1 MSMKTKNSNLK
12 TAAAVVI
19 GAGLALGTMTATA
32 SSFSTDKLSSG
43 YNLAENHVEPM
54 QKSVD
59 GKCGA
64 GKCGEN
70 KMAKGA
76 DGKCG
81 AGKCG
86 AGKCGENK
94 MAKDGAVKPASDG
107 DMHKAVSDSVDSAK
121 EAVDMSLPRPSD
133 TGS

>member
-43 YNLAENHVEPM
+43 YNLAENHVEHM
-54 QKSVD
+54 QKGVD

-64 GKCGEN
+64 GKCGEG

-76 DGKCG
+76 D
-81 AGKCG
+81 GKCG

-94 MAKDGAVKPASDG
+94 MAKDGAVEPTADG